1 MKKGFSVLFMVLGVV
16 FGGSEVLF
24 AGEDV
29 REIAELRSRLAALE
43 EKYARNEE
51 EGIRSLKSREEAEK
65 IFSGLNVAGGV
76 TMVVQ
81 GVRNANGDG
90 QSSGKEDV
98 TDASYSVDL
107 EFGKEFEQGEAF
119 VHLEAGDGAGVDEEL
134 KLFSSVNRD
143 ADDSD
148 NAVAVT
154 EAWYE
159 HKFGQGPFRLAFGK
173 LDAASVIDDNA
184 YANDEGA
191 QFLGSMFRN
200 SAVIE
205 FPDNAPGI
213 RALYAF
219 GGNAEAAFTAVDGA
233 GDGEDVADSMFYGG
247 QINFKPGLRGREGNY
262 RFILWSNGDR
272 HTRWDNIASDKEN
285 SWGYGL
291 SFDQELNDVFGVFIR
306 YGWQDPEV
314 VSSQEDDFDIAT
326 AFGVEQAYSLGMQLK
341 GALWGRA
348 QDVSGLA
355 LGQIFVSDEYKRQ
368 DVRRKGRPETY
379 LEWYYNWQVN
389 EYLHLSPDLQIV
401 QNPYGG
407 DALNG
412 KDTVVVAGVRAQVS
426 F

>member
-1 MKKGFSVLFMVLGVV
+1 MKRRFSVWLMVCGVVLG
-16 FGGSEVLF
+16 GSAVSL
-24 AGEDV
+24 ADDGA

-43 EKYARNEE
+43 EKYARDEE
-51 EGIRSLKSREEAEK
+51 DASRSFKPQEQAEK
-65 IFSGLNVAGGV
+65 MLAGIKVGGGV

-90 QSSGKEDV
+90 QLSAKEDV
-98 TDASYSVDL
+98 TDGAYSVDL

-119 VHLEAGDGAGVDEEL
+119 VHLETGDGAGVDEEL
-134 KLFSSVNRD
+134 KLFSAVNRD

-148 NAVAVT
+148 NAAAVT

-159 HKFGQGPFRLAFGK
+159 HNFGQGPFRLAFGK
-173 LDAASVIDDNA
+173 LDASSVIDDNA
-184 YANDEGA
+184 YANDESA

-205 FPDNAPGI
+205 FPDNAPGV

-219 GGNAEAAFTAVDGA
+219 GGNAEGSFTAVDGA

-291 SFDQELNDVFGVFIR
+291 SFDQELSDVFGVFIR

-314 VSSQEDDFDIAT
+314 VSSQEDDFDITT
-326 AFGVEQAYSLGMQLK
+326 ALGVQEAYSFGVQLK
-341 GALWGRA
+341 GALWGRE

-368 DVRRKGRPETY
+368 DATRKARPETH